1 MPVRGVRPSGAAP
14 EGSAGHAAADEFS
27 VAAGSLGG
35 SLSAQLLELEQLAT
49 LGRLLGVAAHELANP
64 LSFIHGNI
72 GLVERHAT
80 ELWEHVAR
88 CESELARLDG
98 AALARVV
105 ERRAELEVAREE
117 LPYVMRSVRVGTDRC
132 VRIVRDVR
140 ELARDGTGSHAIDL
154 AALVEAAVRLAEP
167 LMRTRVVIE
176 VVHEGPLPL
185 VSGRQAQLG
194 QVVLALLVNAA
205 EAIDGP
211 GTIRVTLSPLPASSS
226 SGGGQHARVA
236 VADSGPGVPASQ
248 GERIFLPFVT
258 TKGERA
264 IGLGLAIGRVIARA
278 HGGELRLDD
287 ECAVG
292 ARFLLD
298 LPAAAASLPTGS
310 P

>member
-1 MPVRGVRPSGAAP
+1 MRTIAAPTRWWCGGGRGRDDARRGRRRACYAPSVSGANPGGVPVRGVRPSGTAQ

-64 LSFIHGNI
+64 LSFVHGNI

-80 ELWEHVAR
+80 ELWE
-88 CESELARLDG
+88 
-98 AALARVV
+98 
-105 ERRAELEVAREE
+105 
-117 LPYVMRSVRVGTDRC
+117 
-132 VRIVRDVR
+132 
-140 ELARDGTGSHAIDL
+140 
-154 AALVEAAVRLAEP
+154 
-167 LMRTRVVIE
+167 
-176 VVHEGPLPL
+176 
-185 VSGRQAQLG
+185 
-194 QVVLALLVNAA
+194 LVNAA

-211 GTIRVTLSPLPASSS
+211 GTIRVTLSPLPAASS

-236 VADSGPGVPASQ
+236 VADGGPGVPASQ